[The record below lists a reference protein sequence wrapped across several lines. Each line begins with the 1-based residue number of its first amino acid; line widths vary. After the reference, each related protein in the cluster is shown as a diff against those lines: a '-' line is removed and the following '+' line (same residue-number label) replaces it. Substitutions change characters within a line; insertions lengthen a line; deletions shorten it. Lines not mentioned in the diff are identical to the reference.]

1 MKPEIAVIDIGS
13 NSVRL
18 MLGAA
23 ENGRVR
29 RLSKTLNTTRLAT
42 GVDATGELRPDRMAD
57 TIEAIR
63 TFYATAKEYGVPVVA
78 YATSAVR
85 DAKNRDAF
93 VAAVLE
99 QTGVRVRVL
108 SGEEEGKFAFS
119 AVTGGEGTVFD
130 IGGGSFQIVT
140 KDRAL
145 SFPCGCVRAKEQS
158 DSEDPKTLERELFQ
172 WMDGRTRIPG
182 AVPKPVYGV
191 GGTIS
196 TIGALLAKQE
206 QYDPAGLRR
215 IGRGE
220 LELLIETLSR
230 VPEPLRMKLPLL
242 TRRGDVI
249 LQGGMMLKYMMD
261 RTHTDCVIPSDRDGM
276 EGIAEAYLRCE
287 SEEGTV

>member
-18 MLGAA
+18 MLGTVA
-23 ENGRVR
+23 NGRVR
-29 RLSKTLNTTRLAT
+29 RLKKTLNTTRLAK
-42 GVDATGELRPDRMAD
+42 GVDATGELSPDRMAD
-57 TIEAIR
+57 TIDAIR
-63 TFYATAKEYGVPVVA
+63 TFYEEANGYGVPVIA

-93 VAAVLE
+93 VAAVRK
-99 QTGVRVRVL
+99 QTGVSVRVL
-108 SGEEEGKFAFS
+108 SGEEEGAFAFS

-140 KDRAL
+140 KDCAL
-145 SFPCGCVRAKEQS
+145 SFPCGCVRAKEQC

-172 WMDGRTRIPG
+172 WMDSRTCIPE
-182 AVPKPVYGV
+182 AIPMPVYGV

-206 QYDPAGLRR
+206 QYDPMGLRR
-215 IGRGE
+215 IEREE
-220 LELLIETLSR
+220 LDCLILQLSK
-230 VPEPLRMKLPLL
+230 VPEQLRMKLPLL
-242 TRRGDVI
+242 KRRGDVI
-249 LQGGMMLKYMMD
+249 LQGGTILKYMMD

-276 EGIAEAYLRCE
+276 EGIAEAYLRGE
-287 SEEGTV
+287 SEEETV